1 VSGDLNGFMVALER
15 ESKVNEMCEEALRII
30 KAQQAE
36 IDRLQAEITRL
47 RAVNASLV
55 VRNREMAQELAD
67 LKNWRHALQE
77 SLSEIEGSAEELA
90 RTFHETYERLAPQFH
105 YETREASAV
114 PWHLVPA
121 VNRNLMI
128 AVAAEILW
136 GGPS

>member
-1 VSGDLNGFMVALER
+1 MSGDWHCHWHSVGFV
-15 ESKVNEMCEEALRII
+15 ESAHGWSCPMCPRPT
-30 KAQQAE
+30 E

-55 VRNREMAQELAD
+55 VRNREMAQELDD
-67 LKNWRHALQE
+67 LKDWRHALQE

-90 RTFHETYERLAPQFH
+90 RTFHETYKRLAPQFH